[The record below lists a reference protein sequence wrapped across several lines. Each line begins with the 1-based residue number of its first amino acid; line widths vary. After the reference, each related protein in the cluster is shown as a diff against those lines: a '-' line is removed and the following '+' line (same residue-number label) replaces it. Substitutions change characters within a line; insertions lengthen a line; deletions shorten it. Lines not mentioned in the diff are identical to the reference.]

1 MSFFPC
7 SETSFIDY
15 ALNVVKKALF
25 NRQSETEIG
34 GRFMFTYV
42 KLTQNGSTQLYYV
55 QVEIKAGKI
64 ILTDVSGL
72 QSKVLL
78 AEDIC
83 ELDWQVFDEYYGGRR
98 FSFGKGEMSC
108 QVYEAGLAVIDYL
121 YQQLQVAV

>member
-25 NRQSETEIG
+25 NRQSETQIG
-34 GRFMFTYV
+34 GRIMFTYV
-42 KLTQNGSTQLYYV
+42 KLTQNGVTQLYYV
-55 QVEIKAGKI
+55 QVEIVAGKL
-64 ILTDVSGL
+64 ILNDVSGL
-72 QSKVLL
+72 QTRKLL
-78 AEDIC
+78 VEDIRQ
-83 ELDWQVFDEYYGGRR
+83 LDWQVFDEYYGGRR

-121 YQQLQVAV
+121 YHQLQVAV